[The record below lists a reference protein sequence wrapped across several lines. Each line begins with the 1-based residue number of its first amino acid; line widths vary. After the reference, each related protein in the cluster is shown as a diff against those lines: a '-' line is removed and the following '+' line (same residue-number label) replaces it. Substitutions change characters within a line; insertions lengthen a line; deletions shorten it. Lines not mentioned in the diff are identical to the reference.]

1 MNGSSAET
9 QEIYNMNYFERCKKR
24 IEDAKKI
31 DFNCTQTLST
41 IIKHTV
47 DEELVLRKFTH
58 SELNVSYTIMFKDVK
73 VPISE
78 NEISYLFELSEKKLN
93 ELISIEH
100 QNVLKE
106 L

>member
-1 MNGSSAET
+1 
-9 QEIYNMNYFERCKKR
+9 MNYFERCKKR
-24 IEDAKKI
+24 IEDAKNI
-31 DFNCTQTLST
+31 DFNYTQTFSKM
-41 IIKHTV
+41 IKHTV
-47 DEELVLRKFTH
+47 DGELVLRKFTH
-58 SELNVSYTIMFKDVK
+58 SDLNVSYTIMFKDVK

-93 ELISIEH
+93 ELIIIEH